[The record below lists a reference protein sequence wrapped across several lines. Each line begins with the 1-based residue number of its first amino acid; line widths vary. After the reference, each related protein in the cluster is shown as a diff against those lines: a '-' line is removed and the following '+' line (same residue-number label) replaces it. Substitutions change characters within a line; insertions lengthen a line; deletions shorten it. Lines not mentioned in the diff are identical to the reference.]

1 MKMKSIKLFALLLV
15 SAFVLAACGGGAASG
30 PVTQVNEG
38 LVILEWS
45 GYETETY
52 WEPFAAEHPDIT
64 PDYAFFGEDAEALS
78 KAQSGFSFDVVHPC
92 GSWWGLY
99 VEAGLVQPIDTSR
112 LENFDELFPELVAH
126 GVINGQQYFI
136 PWDWAFES
144 ITVRTDL
151 VAEAPTSWAD
161 LWDPQYQGQIAI
173 FDSGESTFLTAAYA
187 LGFDPYN
194 TTPEQQDQIKQ
205 KLIELKPNLLTY
217 WADYTEIIQLLG
229 SGDVAIGANTWNDA
243 WATLNDEGYAVE
255 YVNPSEGMISYAC
268 GFGIAAD
275 SANVDLAYDYI
286 DALIDA
292 QSNANMA
299 NDYYYG
305 AANMNSVELLDPAL
319 VAKFHF
325 DDLSVLD
332 ATNFQHPLT
341 QEQREMMTSIW
352 NEVKASQ

>member
-1 MKMKSIKLFALLLV
+1 MNKIIRNFALLAVASML
-15 SAFVLAACGGGAASG
+15 LAACGGSAG
-30 PVTQVNEG
+30 PAEQKNDSLT
-38 LVILEWS
+38 LLEWS

-52 WEPFAAEHPDIT
+52 WEPFAAAYPDIA
-64 PDYAFFGEDAEALS
+64 PEYAFFGEDAEAYS
-78 KAQSGFSFDVVHPC
+78 KAESGFGFDLVHPC
-92 GSWWGLY
+92 GSWWGLW
-99 VEAGLVQPIDTSR
+99 VNAGLVQPIDTSR
-112 LENFDELFPELVAH
+112 LEHFDELFPELVEK

-136 PWDWAFES
+136 PWDWALES

-151 VAEAPTSWAD
+151 VDEVPDSWAD

-187 LGFDPYN
+187 LGIDPYN
-194 TTPEQQDQIKQ
+194 ATEAEAEQIKQ

-217 WADYTEIIQLLG
+217 WVDYTEINQLLA

-243 WATLNDEGYAVE
+243 WSTLNDEGYEVE
-255 YVNPSEGMISYAC
+255 YIDPVEGRISYAC
-268 GFGIAAD
+268 GYGI
-275 SANVDLAYDYI
+275 SVETENLDLAYAYI

-319 VAKFHF
+319 VEKFGF
-325 DDLSVLD
+325 DDLSILD
-332 ATNFQHPLT
+332 QTNFQHTLT
-341 QEQREMMTSIW
+341 EAQREMMTGIW
-352 NEVKASQ
+352 NEVKAAP

>member
-1 MKMKSIKLFALLLV
+1 MKKTLKNGSLLGVAALL
-15 SAFVLAACGGGAASG
+15 LAACGGGQAG
-30 PVTQVNEG
+30 PAQQKNDR
-38 LVILEWS
+38 LVVLEWS

-52 WEPFAAEHPDIT
+52 WEPFAAEHPDIQ
-64 PDYAFFGEDAEALS
+64 PEYAFFGEDAEALS
-78 KAQSGFSFDVVHPC
+78 KAQSGFYFDVVHPC

-99 VEAGLVQPIDTSR
+99 VEAGLVQPLDTSR
-112 LENFDELFPELVAH
+112 LEHFDELFAEIAEK
-126 GVINGQQYFI
+126 GMIDGQQYFI

-151 VAEAPTSWAD
+151 VDEVPDSWAD
-161 LWDPQYQGQIAI
+161 LWDPQYQGQVAI

-194 TTPEQQDQIKQ
+194 TTPEQQEQIKQ

-217 WADYTEIIQLLG
+217 WVDYTEINQLLA

-243 WATLNDEGYAVE
+243 WATLNEEGYEVE
-255 YVNPSEGMISYAC
+255 YIDPLEGRISYAC
-268 GFGIAAD
+268 GFGISTD
-275 SANVDLAYDYI
+275 SENVDLAYDYI

-319 VAKFHF
+319 VEKFHF
-325 DDLSVLD
+325 DDPSVLEN
-332 ATNFQHPLT
+332 TNFQQPLT
-341 QEQREMMTSIW
+341 QEQREMMTTIW
-352 NEVKASQ
+352 NEVKAEQ

>member
-1 MKMKSIKLFALLLV
+1 MRNSMRLISLLV
-15 SAFVLAACGGGAASG
+15 VSVFLLAACGGGPTG
-30 PVTQVNEG
+30 PVEQKNDS

-52 WEPFAAEHPDIT
+52 WEPFAAEHPDIQ

-78 KAQSGFSFDVVHPC
+78 KAQTGFYFDLVHPC

-99 VEAGLVQPIDTSR
+99 VEAGLVRPIDTSR
-112 LENFDELFPELVAH
+112 LEHFDELFPELVEK
-126 GVINGQQYFI
+126 GKIDGQQYFI

-151 VAEAPTSWAD
+151 VSEAPTSWAD
-161 LWDPQYQGQIAI
+161 LWDPKYQGQIAI

-187 LGFDPYN
+187 LGIDPYN

-217 WADYTEIIQLLG
+217 WTDYTEINQLLA

-243 WATLNDEGYAVE
+243 WATLNDEGYEVE
-255 YVNPSEGMISYAC
+255 YVDPGEGMISYAC
-268 GFGIAAD
+268 GFGI
-275 SANVDLAYDYI
+275 SAETKNLDLAYDYI

-292 QSNANMA
+292 QSNANMG
-299 NDYYYG
+299 NDFYYG
-305 AANMNSVELLDPAL
+305 AANMNSVALLDPAL
-319 VAKFHF
+319 VEKFGF
-325 DDLSVLD
+325 DDLSILD
-332 ATNFQHPLT
+332 ETNFQQPLT

>member
-1 MKMKSIKLFALLLV
+1 MKKISRLIVILAAATLLLT
-15 SAFVLAACGGGAASG
+15 ACGGGQTGAVEQKNDSL
-30 PVTQVNEG
+30 T
-38 LVILEWS
+38 LLEWS

-52 WEPFAAEHPDIT
+52 WEPFAAEHPDIQ
-64 PDYAFFGEDAEALS
+64 PEYAFFGEDAEALS
-78 KAQSGFSFDVVHPC
+78 KAQTGFYFDLVHPC
-92 GSWWGLY
+92 GSWFGLY

-112 LENFDELFPELVAH
+112 LEHFDELFPELAEK
-126 GVINGQQYFI
+126 GVFNGQQYFV

-151 VAEAPTSWAD
+151 VSEVPDAWAD

-173 FDSGESTFLTAAYA
+173 FDSGESTFMTAAYA
-187 LGFDPYN
+187 LGIDPYSA
-194 TTPEQQDQIKQ
+194 TEEQAEQIKQ

-217 WADYTEIIQLLG
+217 WADYTEINQLLA

-243 WATLNDEGYAVE
+243 WATLNDEGYEVE
-255 YVNPSEGMISYAC
+255 YIDPTEGRISYAC
-268 GFGIAAD
+268 GYGI
-275 SANVDLAYDYI
+275 SAETENLDLAYDYI
-286 DALIDA
+286 DALIEA

-319 VAKFHF
+319 VEKFGF

-332 ATNFQHPLT
+332 RTNFQQSLT
-341 QEQREMMTSIW
+341 EEQREMMTGIW
-352 NEVKASQ
+352 NEVKAAP